1 LTVTLIDSPVANV
14 ANIARALRTTGAE
27 LIVTRDPEVIAGA
40 RKIVLP
46 GVGSFVAAMR
56 WLTDARIDVALR
68 AAVERGAT
76 LLGICVGHQVLFEAS
91 HEMGFTRGL
100 GLIEGEVRRFEGA
113 LPVPQ
118 IGWNRVSYI
127 APPPSSAL
135 RAPSPR
141 GRGEGQHST
150 LPLGPRERGEG
161 ELATLLA
168 LAPRERG
175 EGELST
181 LLPLAPR
188 ERGEGGPERAKR
200 VEGPGEGSGA
210 TSLFDGIPPGTS
222 FYFVNSYAASQ
233 AANEIA
239 RADYDGPFT
248 AAIQRGNVFGVQFHP
263 EKSST
268 AGLRVLRNF
277 VAWT

>member
-1 LTVTLIDSPVANV
+1 VTVTLIDSPVANV

-27 LIVTRDPEVIAGA
+27 LVVTPDPEVIADA
-40 RKIVLP
+40 RRIVLP

-68 AAVERGAT
+68 TAVERGAM

-118 IGWNRVSYI
+118 IGWNRVSYGGQ
-127 APPPSSAL
+127 
-135 RAPSPR
+135 APSPVR
-141 GRGEGQHST
+141 TGGGACPPLFEGIAS
-150 LPLGPRERGEG
+150 
-161 ELATLLA
+161 
-168 LAPRERG
+168 
-175 EGELST
+175 
-181 LLPLAPR
+181 
-188 ERGEGGPERAKR
+188 
-200 VEGPGEGSGA
+200 
-210 TSLFDGIPPGTS
+210 GTS
-222 FYFVNSYAASQ
+222 FYFVNSYAAAD

-248 AAIQRGNVFGVQFHP
+248 AAVQRGNVFGVQFHP

-277 VAWT
+277 VAWK